1 MNPPIPTFVHGRDP
15 ISQAGVVSQ
24 LRMRPEVRV
33 VDDAASASVALLV
46 ADAVDEDTIRLLR
59 TMRRDGSPRL
69 ATSVDDASVVTAAEA
84 GVGGLL
90 RRADASPE
98 MLVRTITRVA
108 SGEGEIPPDL
118 LGRLL
123 EQVGRLQ
130 RQVLAPRGL
139 TFSGLTPRETAV
151 LKMVADGHDTSDI
164 AVQLCYSERTVK
176 NVLHDVTTR
185 LQLRNRS
192 HAVAYAVREGLI

>member
-69 ATSVDDASVVTAAEA
+69 VLVATS
-84 GVGGLL
+84 G
-90 RRADASPE
+90 ADIE
-98 MLVRTITRVA
+98 
-108 SGEGEIPPDL
+108 
-118 LGRLL
+118 
-123 EQVGRLQ
+123 
-130 RQVLAPRGL
+130 RQSR
-139 TFSGLTPRETAV
+139 
-151 LKMVADGHDTSDI
+151 
-164 AVQLCYSERTVK
+164 
-176 NVLHDVTTR
+176 
-185 LQLRNRS
+185 
-192 HAVAYAVREGLI
+192 